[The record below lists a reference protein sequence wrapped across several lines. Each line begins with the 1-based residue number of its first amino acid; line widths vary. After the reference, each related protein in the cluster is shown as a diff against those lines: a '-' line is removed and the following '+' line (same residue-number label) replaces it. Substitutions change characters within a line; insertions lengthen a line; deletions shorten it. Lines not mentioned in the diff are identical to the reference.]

1 MAIQTAGTAEL
12 DEAQRIIIARARFTQ
27 EHNAVM
33 LSLVEHFTLGQGEKQ
48 LTVPKVGQMTAAD
61 LTDGT
66 DMTTSQAIGMT
77 AQQIDCEEVGL
88 KVIITDK
95 LARQLNEGV
104 FAMIGRQVGDAM
116 ARKKDGDLL
125 ALISGFTD
133 SGAAVGDEAISI
145 TYYGAA
151 ATLLQ
156 AVPVPLPIYAVL
168 HPYQAHALKVLL
180 TPTGSYPIADV
191 GITVD
196 VIKQWKAGQ
205 WAGVPCFED
214 GNIDI
219 TTVSGQGHGGM
230 FSKSALGYLQ
240 SLADTTERERD
251 ASLRATEL
259 VIVSDYEA
267 FAIDNGYGVDLY
279 YTASAP
285 AMHD

>member
-1 MAIQTAGTAEL
+1 MAIQTAGTTEL

-33 LSLVEHFTLGQGEKQ
+33 LSLVEHFILGEGEKQ
-48 LTVPKVGQMTAAD
+48 LTIPKVGRMTAAD

-66 DMTTSQAIGMT
+66 DMTASQAIGMT
-77 AQQIDCEEVGL
+77 ASQIDCEEVGL

-95 LARQLNEGV
+95 LARQLNEDV

-125 ALISGFTD
+125 ALLSSLSLGD
-133 SGAAVGDEAISI
+133 SAGDEAL
-145 TYYGAA
+145 TLAYYAA
-151 ATLLQ
+151 SATLLQ

-168 HPYQAHALKVLL
+168 HPYQAHPLKIAVAVSG
-180 TPTGSYPIADV
+180 TYPIPES

-196 VIKQWKAGQ
+196 MIKQWKAGQ
-205 WAGVPCFED
+205 WAGVPAFED
-214 GNIDI
+214 GNVDI
-219 TTVSGQGHGGM
+219 TTVSGKGHGGM

-267 FAIDNGYGVDLY
+267 FAIDNGYGVDMY
-279 YTASAP
+279 YTAVAP
-285 AMHD
+285 AV

>member
-1 MAIQTAGTAEL
+1 MAIQTAATTEL
-12 DEAQRIIIARARFTQ
+12 DEAQRVIIARARFTQ

-33 LSLVEHFTLGQGEKQ
+33 LSLVEHFTLGKGEKQ
-48 LTVPKVGQMTAAD
+48 LTIPKVGQMTAAD

-66 DMTTSQAIGMT
+66 DMTASAAIGMT
-77 AQQIDCEEVGL
+77 ASQIDCEEVGL

-95 LARQLNEGV
+95 LARQLNEDV

-116 ARKKDGDLL
+116 GRKKDGDLL
-125 ALISGFTD
+125 ALLSSLSLGD
-133 SGAAVGDEAISI
+133 SAGDETVSLAR
-145 TYYGAA
+145 YAA
-151 ATLLQ
+151 SATLLQ

-168 HPYQAHALKVLL
+168 HPYQSHLLKIAVAVS
-180 TPTGSYPIADV
+180 GVYPIPDS
-191 GITVD
+191 GLTVD
-196 VIKQWKAGQ
+196 MIKQWKAGQ

-219 TTVSGQGHGGM
+219 TTVSGIGHGGM

-267 FAIDNGYGVDLY
+267 FAIDNGYGVDMY
-279 YTASAP
+279 YLAAAP
-285 AMHD
+285 AV